1 MKWKIEILLF
11 VIIILNSC
19 APKLSKQFY
28 DVPSDILI
36 QKNVCYMPNG
46 YHSMASAN
54 YPGVFAIVKDKIV
67 FDTRGPGSR
76 PWMIYLQPFKIN
88 IHDITS
94 IKLSKELALKRKVI
108 TVYTKRE
115 QYHFYMNAAD
125 SVYLILDK
133 KIKKTTPLNH

>member
-1 MKWKIEILLF
+1 MET
-11 VIIILNSC
+11 C
-19 APKLSKQFY
+19 ANL
-28 DVPSDILI
+28 
-36 QKNVCYMPNG
+36 G
-46 YHSMASAN
+46 
-54 YPGVFAIVKDKIV
+54 
-67 FDTRGPGSR
+67 
-76 PWMIYLQPFKIN
+76 IYLQPFKIN

-133 KIKKTTPLNH
+133 KIKKDVDGKRAKN